1 MQLGLGLSLLLT
13 LSVGCHKSSEGA
25 AAPAPAPA
33 PQVEPNT
40 APQPSAAAPA
50 ADTPDETAIPA
61 SKAKD
66 YLVYQ
71 AKLGEAMHNGAA
83 KETEVGKKQADGK
96 YEGAIGTARALNDMS
111 AMAHAVNDPLDA
123 ARKQTGMT
131 EDEAT
136 GLQEIA
142 VQVYQRAAVRK
153 QIADQVAEMEKAVA
167 QAPPDQRAS
176 AEHNLAELKT
186 AQAGVLELKEMREKY
201 GAAVV
206 DAMIAHEAE
215 IVAQFDALKKPTT
228 K

>member
-1 MQLGLGLSLLLT
+1 MKLGLGLSLLLT

-25 AAPAPAPA
+25 AAPAPAP
-33 PQVEPNT
+33 QVEPKT

-50 ADTPDETAIPA
+50 ADTADETAMPA

-71 AKLGEAMHNGAA
+71 AKLVDAMHNVAA

-111 AMAHAVNDPLDA
+111 AMAHAVTDPLEA

-153 QIADQVAEMEKAVA
+153 QIAGQVAEMEKAVA

-176 AEHNLAELKT
+176 AEQNLAELKT
-186 AQAGVLELKEMREKY
+186 TQASVLELKEMREKY

-215 IVAQFDALKKPTT
+215 IVAQFDALKKSAT